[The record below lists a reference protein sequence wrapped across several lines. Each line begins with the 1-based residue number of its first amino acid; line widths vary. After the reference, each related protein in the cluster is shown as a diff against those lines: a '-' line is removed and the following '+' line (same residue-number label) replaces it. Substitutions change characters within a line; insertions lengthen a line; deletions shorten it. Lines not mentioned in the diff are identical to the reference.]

1 MTGEKLYVLRGRK
14 GVVMYGLVNCMGD
27 WLILETVYEKEA
39 NLYYLSEAR
48 AAKKILARFEI
59 LVDIEE
65 YNPRGNTAAEIMMEK
80 RKIERFIKTTGYVLL
95 QTA

>member
-1 MTGEKLYVLRGRK
+1 MTGEKLYVLRGRN
-14 GVVMYGLVNCMGD
+14 GIVMYGIVNCMGE

-39 NLYYLSEAR
+39 NLYYLREAR
-48 AAKKILARFEI
+48 AAKKILARFGFLIE
-59 LVDIEE
+59 IEE

-95 QTA
+95 KTA